1 MYRIQAQVTMGMRS
15 LQGTAHYDSAVLCP
29 HQRGMLRIFP
39 RDIQQGMA
47 AHQRISM
54 PAVKVHISDDGADT
68 NAGHDIHHSGRCLAA
83 SKQHESNLSDSGTDT
98 HAGQDQNHLGRFL
111 AASQTHESDLVT
123 CQFTNL
129 CTTLYCR
136 EKLNVISPHDHA
148 SHKALSTPEAFFVNR
163 ECSTSCRLI
172 AMQTV
177 PIVSAQTVTRLVG
190 TARSHPATL
199 TDKSYNSKQ
208 SIHFE
213 FSVSDSENR
222 YA

>member
-1 MYRIQAQVTMGMRS
+1 MILLCSARIKGACFGSFPATFNKAWQPIKESACLQSRCIFPMMARTQMQGMTFITQGVVWLHQSNTSQIFQIVAQTHMQGKTKITWVVFWLHHRHTSQIWS
-15 LQGTAHYDSAVLCP
+15 LVNS
-29 HQRGMLRIFP
+29 RIFA
-39 RDIQQGMA
+39 R
-47 AHQRISM
+47 
-54 PAVKVHISDDGADT
+54 
-68 NAGHDIHHSGRCLAA
+68 
-83 SKQHESNLSDSGTDT
+83 
-98 HAGQDQNHLGRFL
+98 
-111 AASQTHESDLVT
+111 
-123 CQFTNL
+123 
-129 CTTLYCR
+129 LYCR